1 MFWKRLNYKYYLLII
16 IGYALLLTL
25 AIGCVFM
32 QTDRVYKQIDFLN
45 GGDYQY
51 TYQTTSSTKENDY
64 LNCSSVYFYT
74 DNGLSNSLLGDCLMG
89 LENSTYN
96 AETPIQLNKK
106 LGSREIALSYNLAK
120 QHNLGIGSK
129 VYSKHNIKNVIE
141 EYTIAEILPV
151 SYGILRVDYNI
162 NYGVML
168 IGCDED
174 YISNTN
180 YSYVGFS
187 QEDPSNLIQANGAGL
202 ISLDVKELHHQELIQ
217 HVSLWQGIIILMVSS
232 LTLLFVI
239 IHWKNQKN
247 YYAKLI
253 INGCHTNTIKKQ
265 ILLDIILPGIM
276 GLLMALV
283 FSVCVLSIYNLFFSY
298 LASIFS
304 IIGGLL
310 TLIVSSFIISNKGRK
325 I

>member
-1 MFWKRLNYKYYLLII
+1 M
-16 IGYALLLTL
+16 LTL

-45 GGDYQY
+45 SSDYQY
-51 TYQTTSSTKENDY
+51 TYQTTGSTKENDY

-74 DNGLSNSLLGDCLMG
+74 DNGLSKSLLGDCLMS
-89 LENSTYN
+89 LENSAYN
-96 AETPIQLNKK
+96 AETPIQHNKK
-106 LGSREIALSYNLAK
+106 LGSREIALTYNLAE
-120 QHNLGIGSK
+120 QHNLVIGSK

-141 EYTIAEILPV
+141 EYTVVEILPV

-162 NYGVML
+162 NYGVIL
-168 IGCDED
+168 IGYDGD

-187 QEDPSNLIQANGAGL
+187 KDDPSNLIQANGAGL
-202 ISLDVKELHHQELIQ
+202 ISLDVKKPHCQELIEQ
-217 HVSLWQGIIILMVSS
+217 VSLWQGIIILMVSS
-232 LTLLFVI
+232 LTLLFTI
-239 IHWKNQKN
+239 LHWKNQKN

-253 INGCHTNTIKKQ
+253 INGCHTSTIKKQ
-265 ILLDIILPGIM
+265 ISLDIILPGIM
-276 GLLMALV
+276 GLLMALI

-298 LASIFS
+298 LTAILSILS
-304 IIGGLL
+304 GLL
-310 TLIVSSFIISNKGRK
+310 TLIVTSFIISNKGRK